1 MLARSSFY
9 GRKIS
14 TKGVE
19 AMIATSNIQSESVKD
34 FVSELEKLDEKSKI
48 LVMTYTSAL
57 ADRERMERSRAREEA
72 RKILASK

>member
-1 MLARSSFY
+1 
-9 GRKIS
+9 
-14 TKGVE
+14 
-19 AMIATSNIQSESVKD
+19 MIATSNIQSESVKD